1 MIRTERLH
9 LRPASDD
16 EMKAI
21 IASQSNEILKQAY
34 TEMLSGCLE
43 HPDQRVWYAVW
54 MMELEDGTC
63 VGTLCFKGLDE
74 DGIVELGYGVEPS
87 YEGRGYETYFKLIIA
102 TGMRRGECCGLKW
115 GDINYQ
121 EHTIHI
127 QRNVVKVTGE
137 EIIVKEPKTAA
148 GDRYVYFSPEMGSL
162 LKEYR
167 KECDWEA
174 EAYESRTLTEDDY
187 VFRRHGLQLPMT
199 PNSFTWRMK
208 LILKKNGLPE
218 KLNVHSLRHTN
229 ASLLIANGTDVAT
242 VAGLLG
248 HSQPSTT
255 LDIYTHAF
263 DKNKKA
269 ASEVLQKGL
278 EI

>member
-87 YEGRGYETYFKLIIA
+87 YEGRGYATEAVSAIAKWASTQEGVKRVEAETEPSNVA
-102 TGMRRGECCGLKW
+102 S
-115 GDINYQ
+115 
-121 EHTIHI
+121 
-127 QRNVVKVTGE
+127 QRVLAKSGFVSSGVMGE
-137 EIIVKEPKTAA
+137 EGPRFVWVKT
-148 GDRYVYFSPEMGSL
+148 
-162 LKEYR
+162 
-167 KECDWEA
+167 
-174 EAYESRTLTEDDY
+174 
-187 VFRRHGLQLPMT
+187 Q
-199 PNSFTWRMK
+199 
-208 LILKKNGLPE
+208 I
-218 KLNVHSLRHTN
+218 
-229 ASLLIANGTDVAT
+229 
-242 VAGLLG
+242 
-248 HSQPSTT
+248 
-255 LDIYTHAF
+255 
-263 DKNKKA
+263 
-269 ASEVLQKGL
+269 
-278 EI
+278 